1 MEATTRHVGAVRIFS
16 PSGRIDQAN
25 VDQFQRALEPYL
37 DECSAQG
44 SPLLLDFSAIDYIS
58 SVGLQVLILASKR
71 VKAQAGRMA
80 IAALTP
86 VVAEIFQIS
95 RFNLVVRVLNG
106 IDDAVADLTK

>member
-1 MEATTRHVGAVRIFS
+1 MEVTTHHVGSVRVFS
-16 PSGRIDQAN
+16 PSGRIDQSN
-25 VDQFQRALEPYL
+25 VDQFQKALQPFVE
-37 DECSAQG
+37 ECSAQG

-58 SVGLQVLILASKR
+58 SVGLQVLILASKK

-106 IDDAVADLTK
+106 IDEALEDLKK